1 MRPTEI
7 LLQSRGGAGWAVG
20 SGSSSDAHIFNCSKL
35 KTPEPLVPGGTNLH
49 YFLLGE
55 DAFALMPWLV
65 KLYSK
70 RQLTREETIANYRI
84 SMGKEGGRELIWYT
98 CQEIQGA
105 LDHHKKTE
113 GRTCCHISVL
123 FSTTQII
130 QELCLAKCRLPKVTP
145 SFQQFNSNSISPKIF
160 PVRNTN
166 PSHTQLKKVNYIIQ
180 IQTQVLT

>member
-1 MRPTEI
+1 MQIT
-7 LLQSRGGAGWAVG
+7 S
-20 SGSSSDAHIFNCSKL
+20 SCGSSSDAQILNRSKL

-105 LDHHKKTE
+105 LDHHGAEAKSCE
-113 GRTCCHISVL
+113 RHCVNMCG
-123 FSTTQII
+123 TT
-130 QELCLAKCRLPKVTP
+130 
-145 SFQQFNSNSISPKIF
+145 
-160 PVRNTN
+160 
-166 PSHTQLKKVNYIIQ
+166 
-180 IQTQVLT
+180 